1 VGAGWYP
8 TSTGPFGLVNT
19 ARKVQIMARSN
30 QQPPEGVDPV
40 TGEVLPGTDVETV
53 DAELDVQVSAGRKGD
68 TGLSAYLQDESA
80 YTEPDR
86 TQAYRQIIDQIL
98 NADTPEDVL
107 TPVEAVNASEHTERP
122 FILYG
127 FDVNQS
133 EFDVGSPFYASMHV
147 RFLDDDDPAVVNS
160 GNQALMAQLIR
171 LSQFENGFPRT
182 VVIRKGKRPNRHGT
196 FPLRLNM
203 AIDPAQRAESGL

>member
-1 VGAGWYP
+1 M
-8 TSTGPFGLVNT
+8 
-19 ARKVQIMARSN
+19 IMARNS
-30 QQPPEGVDPV
+30 QSAPAGVDPD
-40 TGEVLPGTDVETV
+40 TGEVLPGTEVETV
-53 DAELDVQVSAGRKGD
+53 DAELDVQTSTGRQGD
-68 TGLSAYLQDESA
+68 TGLSAYLQDETA

-107 TPVEAVNASEHTERP
+107 TPVEAVNASDHTDRP

-127 FDVNQS
+127 FAVNQS
-133 EFDVGSPFYASMHV
+133 EFEVGSPFYASMNV
-147 RFLDDDDPAVVNS
+147 RFLDDDDPAVINS

-171 LSQFENGFPRT
+171 LSQFEDGFPRT
-182 VVIRKGKRPNRHGT
+182 VVIKKGKRPNRFGT

-203 AIDPAQRAESGL
+203 AINPAVKAESGL